1 MIDYRDDQP
10 LEPEDVARLFDAS
23 GLRRPTTDIARIAR
37 MLAHADILVSAWN
50 GSRLVGLS
58 RALSDFSYC
67 CYLSDLAVDGI
78 WQKHGIGRELIRRTH
93 ALAGE
98 DASLILLS
106 APTAMTYYPK
116 LGFAPADNA
125 WLIPRSR

>member
-50 GSRLVGLS
+50 GNRLVGLS

-98 DASLILLS
+98 DTSLILLS
-106 APTAMTYYPK
+106 APAAMTYYPK

>member
-50 GSRLVGLS
+50 GNRLVGLS

-106 APTAMTYYPK
+106 APAAMTYYPK